1 MRRAI
6 QLAAL
11 GSRDTMPN
19 PMVGAV
25 VVVDGQ
31 IVGEGYHKRC
41 GGPHAEVFAIESVS
55 DQSLLERAT
64 LYVSLEPCSH
74 FGRTPPCADLIVRSK
89 IPTVVVGCRDPFS
102 EVSGR
107 GIQKLRDAGI
117 AVIENVCR
125 DECVMLNR
133 RFMLAHHEKRPYVI
147 LKWAQTAD
155 GYIARSDGSSKWI
168 SGEESRTTTHQWRAE
183 EMAILVGTNTAHVD
197 NPELTVRHVSGPN
210 PTRVVLDRS
219 LSLPKTHHLFDSSV
233 DTIVLNLQKNERI
246 GRTLYKTF
254 DESKPLPYALLQAL
268 YEEKLLSIIVE
279 GGSQLLGAFIGSGL
293 WDEARIFTSP
303 VVFNGGV
310 AAPELQ
316 VVPYERRVSG
326 ADTLLLLH
334 HPDLARRLGL
344 ESVVLPLC

>member
-1 MRRAI
+1 
-6 QLAAL
+6 
-11 GSRDTMPN
+11 
-19 PMVGAV
+19 
-25 VVVDGQ
+25 
-31 IVGEGYHKRC
+31 
-41 GGPHAEVFAIESVS
+41 
-55 DQSLLERAT
+55 
-64 LYVSLEPCSH
+64 
-74 FGRTPPCADLIVRSK
+74 
-89 IPTVVVGCRDPFS
+89 
-102 EVSGR
+102 
-107 GIQKLRDAGI
+107 
-117 AVIENVCR
+117 
-125 DECVMLNR
+125 
-133 RFMLAHHEKRPYVI
+133 
-147 LKWAQTAD
+147 
-155 GYIARSDGSSKWI
+155 
-168 SGEESRTTTHQWRAE
+168 
-183 EMAILVGTNTAHVD
+183 
-197 NPELTVRHVSGPN
+197 VRHVSGPN